1 MVNINLIAQDT
12 TSTRDRLKSFVELA
26 FEITRQ
32 HMDIGRIYIQETGL
46 VGENIINI
54 MLTTQKRVLEM
65 IEGVIQKGVE
75 LEEFRPVDTRIAA
88 LSFIGGLKQLSVYY
102 LFIYKRS
109 LEEEE
114 INRYVDLYISGLKK

>member
-1 MVNINLIAQDT
+1 
-12 TSTRDRLKSFVELA
+12 
-26 FEITRQ
+26 
-32 HMDIGRIYIQETGL
+32 MDIGRIYIQETGL